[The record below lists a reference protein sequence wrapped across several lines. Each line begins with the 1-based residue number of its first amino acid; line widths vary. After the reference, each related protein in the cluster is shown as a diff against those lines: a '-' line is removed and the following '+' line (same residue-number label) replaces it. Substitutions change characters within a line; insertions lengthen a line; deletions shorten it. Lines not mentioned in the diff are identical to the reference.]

1 MNILS
6 YIFTELIYRPLF
18 NALVIAYNA
27 IPGHDIGVAIIILT
41 VLVRLLLY
49 KMNSKSIKSQRE
61 LQEIQ
66 PAIKEIQQKYKDNKE
81 KQAQELMAFYQKHKI
96 NPFSGCLPLLV
107 QFPIIIGL
115 YYVFL
120 NGFHDGSL
128 NALYSF
134 VSNPGHLNTLSF
146 RGIIDL
152 AKPNVY
158 MALLASVLQYF
169 QTSNL
174 MKVSGNKKKAN
185 EGKAEEEKTPEEKA
199 QDFAQALSQN
209 MMYTMPVV
217 TFLFAL
223 NLPSGLALYWSV
235 TTLFAIVQQYL
246 IIKKRSNEMPTQ

>member
-18 NALVIAYNA
+18 NALVIFYNA
-27 IPGHDIGVAIIILT
+27 IPGHDIGMAIIVLT

-66 PAIKEIQQKYKDNKE
+66 PVIKEIQQKYKDNKE
-81 KQAQELMAFYQKHKI
+81 KQAQELMSVYQKHKI

-120 NGFHDGSL
+120 NGFQDGSL
-128 NALYSF
+128 NILYSF

-169 QTSNL
+169 QTSSL
-174 MKVSGNKKKAN
+174 MKVSGNNKKTN
-185 EGKAEEEKTPEEKA
+185 DGKAEEEKTPEEKA

-223 NLPSGLALYWSV
+223 HLPSGLALYWSV

-246 IIKKRSNEMPTQ
+246 IIKKRSNEMPAQ